1 MYERLP
7 DLFDLEEAQ
16 RLHPASYS
24 DSMNTVLIQEMER
37 YNVLLREMRS
47 SLTMLERA
55 VQGLI
60 VMTPD
65 LEVRFGIVS
74 KSDFFFFFFFFVKN
88 KRKNSLIVT
97 KEFNDCNTFL
107 NK

>member
-74 KSDFFFFFFFFVKN
+74 KSDFFFFVKN